1 MLREYPE
8 SKWIDC
14 FARAFSLS
22 GVDEEKT
29 VAILSETQSRQVLV
43 ELSEYALAQ
52 LGARS
57 LTLKFP
63 TQPLDHSM
71 PTRSTGSSKA
81 LEGYDFLT
89 HSLASCDLIID
100 VTVEGQLHSPALQKV
115 LRQGGRLLMISNE
128 HPEVLERCMPDPQ
141 LKSRVDRSLSFL
153 TAARE
158 MVVTSEAG
166 TNLKVN
172 IQDAPSR
179 GGAGFL
185 LPEQNVAY
193 WPAGL
198 ALCFPVSNTCN
209 GQLVFDVGDVNLT
222 FKKYFESR
230 VTAHFEN
237 DFITSI
243 EGNGL
248 DAQLL
253 RDYYARWNDQ
263 NAYAISHVG
272 WGLNPNAL
280 WESLMMYDKTQINGT
295 ELRAIEGS
303 FMISTGANE
312 HAGRFTSCHFDFP
325 MRNCTVALD
334 GFQVVDNGKL
344 AAEICK

>member
-1 MLREYPE
+1 MLREHAE

-22 GVDEEKT
+22 GVGEEQT
-29 VAILSETQSRQVLV
+29 VVILSESQSRPVLV

-57 LTLKFP
+57 LTLKLP
-63 TQPLDHSM
+63 SQQLGHSI

-100 VTVEGQLHSPALQKV
+100 VTVEGQLHSPALQKI
-115 LRQGGRLLMISNE
+115 LKQGGRLLMISNE
-128 HPEVLERCMPDPQ
+128 HPEVLERCMPALE
-141 LKSRVDRSLSFL
+141 LKGRVDRSLSSL
-153 TAARE
+153 TVARE
-158 MVVTSEAG
+158 MIVTSEAG
-166 TNLKVN
+166 TDLSIN
-172 IQDAPSR
+172 IQDAPCR
-179 GGAGFL
+179 GGAGYL
-185 LPEQNVAY
+185 LPDQNVAY

-198 ALCFPVSNTCN
+198 ALCFPVSNTCD
-209 GQLVFDVGDVNLT
+209 GRLVFDVGDVNLT

-230 VTAHFEN
+230 VTAHIEN

-243 EGNGL
+243 EGDCL
-248 DAQLL
+248 DARLL

-280 WESLMMYDKTQINGT
+280 WESLMMYDKSQINGT
-295 ELRAIEGS
+295 ELRAIEGN

-334 GFQVVDNGKL
+334 GFKIVENGKL
-344 AAEICK
+344 ATEICN